1 MVPVDSSDKRPLPC
15 RYHPSD
21 GSSLPNSADD
31 LTLTEKGEDKSSGT
45 LWKNFIISKPIC
57 LATFI
62 ILACI
67 TERKLM
73 SLDPLNFNIFS
84 IIFEVVSCFQTIMAH
99 ISPFCSAYGN
109 VGYSLGSCERLLKP
123 DATCKAVSY
132 GFVGKWTGEGK
143 LIIILVMFLGRFKRL
158 SLKARKP

>member
-1 MVPVDSSDKRPLPC
+1 MVPVDSSDKRSLPC

-84 IIFEVVSCFQTIMAH
+84 IIFEVVRYVDKMTPLHKTMC
-99 ISPFCSAYGN
+99 AYWKEKTN
-109 VGYSLGSCERLLKP
+109 RN
-123 DATCKAVSY
+123 
-132 GFVGKWTGEGK
+132 
-143 LIIILVMFLGRFKRL
+143 
-158 SLKARKP
+158 